1 MLMLAVG
8 FFSWWYSAGWM
19 LLAKSV
25 QKRLQKTL
33 AMFSVPSLMRTLFAP
48 WKRIVTNPGAGL
60 NAHLSAIGDNMVSRA
75 IGFTV
80 RIFVLLGALVSML
93 LVAIIGV
100 IQIVAWPLV
109 PLAIVYGIVAAL

>member
-1 MLMLAVG
+1 MLMLVVG

-19 LLAKSV
+19 ILSKNV

-60 NAHLSAIGDNMVSRA
+60 SAHLSAIGDNMVSRA

-80 RIFVLLGALVSML
+80 RLFVLIAALVSVL
-93 LVAIIGV
+93 LVSVIGLAQIIL
-100 IQIVAWPLV
+100 WPLV
-109 PLAIVYGIVAAL
+109 PLAIAYGVVAAL

>member
-1 MLMLAVG
+1 
-8 FFSWWYSAGWM
+8 M
-19 LLAKSV
+19 LLAKTV

-33 AMFSVPSLMRTLFAP
+33 AMFSVPSLIRTLFAP

-60 NAHLSAIGDNMVSRA
+60 SAHLSAIGDNMVSRA

-80 RIFVLLGALVSML
+80 RLFVLIAALVSVI
-93 LVAIIGV
+93 LVSIIGV
-100 IQIVAWPLV
+100 IQIALWPLV

>member
-1 MLMLAVG
+1 MLMLVVG

-19 LLAKSV
+19 ILSKNV

-60 NAHLSAIGDNMVSRA
+60 SAHLSAIGDNMVSRA

-80 RIFVLLGALVSML
+80 RLFVLIAALVSVL
-93 LVAIIGV
+93 LVSVIGLAQIIL
-100 IQIVAWPLV
+100 WPLV
-109 PLAIVYGIVAAL
+109 PLAIVYGVVASL

>member
-1 MLMLAVG
+1 MLAIG
-8 FFSWWYSAGWM
+8 FFSWWYSAGWIA
-19 LLAKSV
+19 LAKNV

-60 NAHLSAIGDNMVSRA
+60 SAHLSAIGDNMVSRA

-80 RIFVLLGALVSML
+80 RLFVLLAALVSMA
-93 LVAIIGV
+93 LVAVIGV
-100 IQIVAWPLV
+100 LQIVLWPLV
-109 PLAIVYGIVAAL
+109 PVAIVYGIVAAL